1 MSNDD
6 TDRDDKHKPDK
17 DARSVALEKEDK
29 KKGSVKSASACLDC
43 RNSSARY

>member
-17 DARSVALEKEDK
+17 DARYVALEEHK
-29 KKGSVKSASACLDC
+29 KKKKK
-43 RNSSARY
+43 